1 MNPLTITNSP
11 CAKFTTSVAL
21 KIRTKPSAMSAYTQ
35 PVASPLT
42 TWLVR
47 ISTMRRA
54 APRLLAP
61 ADFLE
66 LHPLARLRPL
76 TVLHDDEP
84 ARVAHAAAI
93 VAAVRVLQA
102 PARIPVLDRLHR
114 PEHRVAG
121 EALPGAP
128 QGIGEHRRL
137 LIAVQVRGVDRRSE
151 ERRVGKECRSRWW
164 PYH

>member
-102 PARIPVLDRLHR
+102 PARIPVLDRLDR

-121 EALPGAP
+121 E
-128 QGIGEHRRL
+128 
-137 LIAVQVRGVDRRSE
+137 RSE
-151 ERRVGKECRSRWW
+151 EHTSELQSPCNLVCRLLLEKKKKIKGCGVQQSATDLFI
-164 PYH
+164 